1 MRKFVVLTLAGFALA
16 ASSPLGAQERDRTQ
30 RTNALPLSRAVA
42 NEIADLYN
50 GPAALRANGQLEI
63 AEDRTVEGN
72 VAMLNGP
79 LTVAG
84 HVAGRVVA
92 VNADVALRRGARID
106 GDLIVVGGSV
116 TGREQADVS
125 GEIRIYRQVLY
136 YRLEGDVL
144 VPEGRDDD
152 EYADAGDDSWYRR
165 WERRR
170 DRSVS
175 KLSLTSGGT
184 YNRVEGLSVLLGPV
198 LRREVPWGRLDARAY
213 GIVRTADDFRWNS
226 ENLGHDV
233 SVETRIG
240 NGVGVSLG
248 GRLYDVVSAVEP
260 WWMRDVEVGLASF
273 LFHRDY
279 RDYYNRHGGSA
290 RLALFLGEDADFSL
304 SFADESWD
312 SRAERDPFTLTRNS
326 RPWRENPAVDEGRF
340 HIANATLRVDTR
352 TDEDH
357 PWSGWYIVADYE
369 RGTGLVERAA
379 VNAAPSPALE
389 AAHPL
394 ADGRAE
400 YSRGF
405 VDLRRYNRVSP
416 GAQLNMRLV
425 LGAWLNGDPLPLQR
439 RFSVGGPGSLPGFDF
454 RRAYG
459 AADVGTCSI
468 GAASPGMPALCERMA
483 LAQVEYRGELD
494 FHLFDWDDD
503 DDRDRDR
510 RSDRGR
516 WSWHDG
522 VRADG
527 EWVVFAD
534 AGRGWLVGDRS
545 GEMQYPR
552 GAFPRLGTFRT
563 DLGIGLDLGSI
574 GIYLAK
580 SVSESSEPANVFLRV
595 GHRF

>member
-1 MRKFVVLTLAGFALA
+1 MRKFVVLMGA
-16 ASSPLGAQERDRTQ
+16 ACLVAATTRLDAQERDDAR
-30 RTNALPLSRAVA
+30 RKNGLPLSRAVA

-63 AEDRTVEGN
+63 ASDRTVEGN
-72 VAMLNGP
+72 VAVLNGP
-79 LTVAG
+79 LTIAG
-84 HVAGRVVA
+84 HVTGRVVA

-106 GDLIVVGGSV
+106 GDLIVVGGAVS
-116 TGREQADVS
+116 GREEADVG
-125 GEIRIYRQVLY
+125 GEIRVYRQVLY
-136 YRLEGDVL
+136 YRLDGDVL

-152 EYADAGDDSWYRR
+152 EYADASDDSWYRR

-198 LRREVPWGRLDARAY
+198 LRREVPWGRLEASAY

-233 SVETRIG
+233 SLETRFG
-240 NGVGVSLG
+240 NGFGLALG

-290 RLALFLGEDADFSL
+290 RVALFLGESADLSISL
-304 SFADESWD
+304 ADENWD

-326 RPWRENPAVDEGRF
+326 RPWRDNPAADEGRF
-340 HIANATLRVDTR
+340 HIANATLRLDTR
-352 TDEDH
+352 TDEDN
-357 PWSGWYIVADYE
+357 PWSGWYVVADYE
-369 RGTGLVERAA
+369 RGTGVVERAA
-379 VNAAPSPALE
+379 VTAMPSPALE

-394 ADGRAE
+394 AEGRAE

-405 VDLRRYNRVSP
+405 VDLRRYNRLSP

-425 LGAWLNGDPLPLQR
+425 VGAWLDGDPLPLQR

-459 AADVGTCSI
+459 TEDVGTCSI

-483 LAQVEYRGELD
+483 LAQLEYRGELD
-494 FHLFDWDDD
+494 FDLFDWDDD
-503 DDRDRDR
+503 GDRDGER
-510 RSDRGR
+510 RDRGR
-516 WSWHDG
+516 WHWHRN
-522 VRADG
+522 VHADG

-534 AGRGWLVGDRS
+534 AGRGWLVGERTGDI
-545 GEMQYPR
+545 QYPR
-552 GAFPRLGTFRT
+552 DAFPRPGTFRT

-574 GIYLAK
+574 GVYLAK
-580 SVSESSEPANVFLRV
+580 SVSEADEPVNVFLRV